1 MIICG
6 NFKHNFLYNPTEE
19 ISKVEEDG
27 RRFYSTPEGMLP
39 SVTTVTG
46 WEKRAFFASWRK
58 NNIQESNRVCA
69 RGNTIHSLAEKYL
82 LNEQL
87 DLSEISETELK
98 LFQQLKPEIDKIE
111 EVYALET
118 MLWGERTGLA
128 GRVDCIA
135 KYNGK
140 TCIIDFKGSTKPKYK
155 DDIYNYFMQAT
166 AYSLLWEERTNK
178 KIKDIVI
185 LIATETGELQIFE
198 EKASKYLKRLAD
210 CVKKYYKDNF
220 DDSI

>member
-135 KYNGK
+135 KYNCK

-155 DDIYNYFMQAT
+155 DDIDNYFMQAT

>member
-1 MIICG
+1 
-6 NFKHNFLYNPTEE
+6 
-19 ISKVEEDG
+19 
-27 RRFYSTPEGMLP
+27 MLP

-155 DDIYNYFMQAT
+155 DDIDNYFMQAT